1 MRDGFASA
9 TASAAALRV
18 HVLTLYIQRA
28 LHLLLLS
35 IKLAVHRRD
44 ATSPHDTTRCDE
56 TRRRTTVLRSA
67 DVLFR
72 PDGSLWNGLQCIKSI
87 TLLQCM
93 ELCRF
98 TFWLCLSLR
107 LSLSPKFGLR
117 PKISQK
123 VKSFFSFRLSDS

>member
-18 HVLTLYIQRA
+18 HALTLYIQRA

-72 PDGSLWNGLQCIKSI
+72 PDGSLWNGLQCIKI
-87 TLLQCM
+87 YYATAVHGIIIIIIIIIIIMRNFLK
-93 ELCRF
+93 
-98 TFWLCLSLR
+98 W
-107 LSLSPKFGLR
+107 PK
-117 PKISQK
+117 
-123 VKSFFSFRLSDS
+123 